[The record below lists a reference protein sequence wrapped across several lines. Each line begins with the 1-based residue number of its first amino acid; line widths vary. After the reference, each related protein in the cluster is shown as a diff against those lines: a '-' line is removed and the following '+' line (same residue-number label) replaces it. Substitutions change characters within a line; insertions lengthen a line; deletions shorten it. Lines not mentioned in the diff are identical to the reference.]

1 MLIAACEGW
10 SGVMSHQTRHL
21 FIAQEVLCQLQDI
34 ATDESDGEDSELD
47 LDGENSDESNI
58 QILLIL

>member
-10 SGVMSHQTRHL
+10 SGVMPHWSRRL
-21 FIAQEVLCQLQDI
+21 FTAQEVLHQLQDI
-34 ATDESDGEDSELD
+34 ATDKSEGDNSELD

-58 QILLIL
+58 QLLLIL